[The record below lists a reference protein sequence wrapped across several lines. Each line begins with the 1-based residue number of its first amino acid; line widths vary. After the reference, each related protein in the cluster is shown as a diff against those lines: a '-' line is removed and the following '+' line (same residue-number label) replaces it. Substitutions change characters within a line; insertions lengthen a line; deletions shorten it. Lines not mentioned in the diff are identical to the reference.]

1 MQIKKRSNK
10 MTKQINKQD
19 MEKWL
24 DNFSDAVDILMDI
37 YNGGY
42 SVEAFRMDID
52 ESFQGE

>member
-1 MQIKKRSNK
+1 
-10 MTKQINKQD
+10 MTKQINTQD

-42 SVEAFRMDID
+42 NVEAFRMDMD
-52 ESFQGE
+52 ESFQDE

>member
-1 MQIKKRSNK
+1 

-42 SVEAFRMDID
+42 SVEASRMDID